1 MTRIRISSAQRDALY
16 EHILS
21 RLSGIGDLW
30 LAVSEED
37 FATAS
42 RLGRE
47 YSDDLRLLLDDLGW
61 GDHAS
66 GEIELSAPPDVLRRV
81 FSRLQEIAAG
91 QRLSEEAEWAEMRA
105 FVDRNAL
112 VAEACEV
119 VLAGLGDEKAA

>member
-1 MTRIRISSAQRDALY
+1 MTRIRISGAQRDALY

-21 RLSGIGDLW
+21 RLSGIGDVW

-37 FATAS
+37 FETAT

-47 YSDDLRLLLDDLGW
+47 FSDDLRLLLDDLGW
-61 GDHAS
+61 GDHA
-66 GEIELSAPPDVLRRV
+66 GDEIELTAPPDVLRRI
-81 FSRLQEIAAG
+81 FSRLQKLAAS
-91 QRLSEEAEWAEMRA
+91 QRLSEESEWAEMRA
-105 FVDRNAL
+105 FVERNAL